1 MPNETLSSYEKG
13 LLEKEIPEL
22 EYAALFSKEGEF
34 IKEFIG
40 GIGYD
45 HIPLSWKNE
54 GMVLTHNHISG
65 DSFGI
70 EDLGIGE
77 KLRLSEIRVVTED
90 GIYSMKSEGNNWP
103 SEEEIRRCVN
113 EIRGN
118 KGFKS
123 LVYDELFTE
132 NNGRRNPQN
141 AGDMIESEIVCKGI
155 AKKYNLHY
163 FFVQW

>member
-1 MPNETLSSYEKG
+1 MPKHSLSSYEKG
-13 LLEKEIPEL
+13 LLEKEIQEL

-40 GIGYD
+40 GIGYV
-45 HIPLSWKNE
+45 HIPLSWKKE

-65 DSFGI
+65 TSFTI
-70 EDLGIGE
+70 KDLGIGE

-103 SEEEIRRCVN
+103 SEEDIRRCAN
-113 EIRGN
+113 KIRGD
-118 KGFKS
+118 KEFQS
-123 LVYDELFTE
+123 LVYEDLYTE
-132 NNGRRNPQN
+132 NNGRINPQT
-141 AGDMIESEIVCKGI
+141 AGYIIESEIVCKGI
-155 AKKYNLHY
+155 AKKFNLHY